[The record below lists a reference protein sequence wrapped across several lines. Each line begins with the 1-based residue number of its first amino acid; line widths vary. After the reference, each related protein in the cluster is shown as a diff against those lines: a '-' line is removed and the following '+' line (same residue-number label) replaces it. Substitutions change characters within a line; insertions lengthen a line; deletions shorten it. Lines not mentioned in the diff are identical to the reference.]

1 MITRSQRIVIGII
14 GLIMFL
20 DTAISL
26 DGAWNH
32 NNTFYEANPI
42 LASFGSIEAFTIAV
56 IDLKAIAMVVII
68 WFTSILNKEPGTRW
82 GNIAVAGGLFSC
94 SCLIGVMMILNVII

>member
-1 MITRSQRIVIGII
+1 MITRSQWIVIILI
-14 GLIMFL
+14 GLVMVI

-32 NNTFYEANPI
+32 NAAFYEANPI
-42 LASFGSIEAFTIAV
+42 FAAFGTVEAFTIAV
-56 IDLKAIAMVVII
+56 INLKMAAMVFLTWII
-68 WFTSILNKEPGTRW
+68 STLNKEPGTHW

-94 SCLIGVMMILNVII
+94 SCLIGVMMVLNVII